1 MYLFSLG
8 SGSTNFLEHHSK
20 WEDPALGI
28 NLSAE
33 SNAGFSSEN
42 SDICTSASAIYDLR
56 FCYMYV
62 LSVDVSKMFFFK

>member
-1 MYLFSLG
+1 MYLFSVG
-8 SGSTNFLEHHSK
+8 SGSTNCREHYSK
-20 WEDPALGI
+20 WEDPAPGI

-42 SDICTSASAIYDLR
+42 SDTGTSTSAIYGLI

-62 LSVDVSKMFFFK
+62 LSVDVSKDFLL